1 MDKAILNEVIDA
13 EKAIQ
18 SCIEGEQV
26 KLRTWLD
33 QAKREASEAVAR
45 EENNDGE
52 LLARALEEA
61 KRSAEAT
68 AKQVVEDAAMRS
80 QRIEKLDDGSLTAI
94 ILKRIP
100 RILLE

>member
-1 MDKAILNEVIDA
+1 MDKDILNEVIDA

-18 SCIEGEQV
+18 SCIEGEQE

-45 EENNDGE
+45 EEQNDGE
-52 LLARALEEA
+52 LLARALEDA
-61 KRSAEAT
+61 KQSAEAK
-68 AKQVVEDAAMRS
+68 AKQVLEDAAAHT
-80 QRIEKLDDGSLTAI
+80 QRIEKLDDGTLTAI